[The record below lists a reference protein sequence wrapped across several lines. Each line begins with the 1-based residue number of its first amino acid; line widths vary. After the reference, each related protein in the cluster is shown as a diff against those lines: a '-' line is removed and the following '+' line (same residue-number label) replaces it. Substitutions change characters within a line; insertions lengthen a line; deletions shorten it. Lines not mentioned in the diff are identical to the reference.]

1 MLEMIG
7 EFAIG
12 AALVVVAVIL
22 IFIGIPKHGESPR
35 FLRFDASVV
44 IYPAVIMSF
53 LAFGVGLM
61 LRAYTG

>member
-12 AALVVVAVIL
+12 AVSVVVAVIL
-22 IFIGIPKHGESPR
+22 IFIGLPKHGESPR

-44 IYPAVIMSF
+44 VYAAVIMSI
-53 LAFGVGLM
+53 LAFGDGLM
-61 LRAYTG
+61 QRAYAG

>member
-12 AALVVVAVIL
+12 AVLVVVAVIL

>member
-22 IFIGIPKHGESPR
+22 VFIGIPKHGESPR

-44 IYPAVIMSF
+44 VYPAVIMSF

-61 LRAYTG
+61 LRAYAG

>member
-22 IFIGIPKHGESPR
+22 VFIGIPKHGESPR

-44 IYPAVIMSF
+44 IHPAVIMSF

>member
-22 IFIGIPKHGESPR
+22 VFIGIPKHGESPR
-35 FLRFDASVV
+35 FLRFDASDVV
-44 IYPAVIMSF
+44 YPAVIMSF

>member
-22 IFIGIPKHGESPR
+22 VFIGIPKHGESPR

-44 IYPAVIMSF
+44 VYPVVIMSF